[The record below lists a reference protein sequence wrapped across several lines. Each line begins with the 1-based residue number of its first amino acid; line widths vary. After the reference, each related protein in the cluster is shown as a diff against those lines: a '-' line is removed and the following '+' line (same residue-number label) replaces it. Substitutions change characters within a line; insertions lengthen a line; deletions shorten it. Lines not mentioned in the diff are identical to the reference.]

1 MQAPQNVQMFAL
13 LFMVLTPQVALL
25 FDKCESSTYL
35 YVQMNADDYSS
46 YELSDNLPPLLEAPV
61 LKREP
66 TMRGYCPGV
75 VPSACPDHRPESK
88 EAHEQAE
95 RREHHGKP
103 NDDTTPDCMCAKRAA
118 AFQIKKQ
125 ESKDVGKWFFTCAKK
140 RSDPTSCPFWQL
152 QGGVNLAVQAR
163 DSGTNGRDM

>member
-13 LFMVLTPQVALL
+13 LFMVITPQVALL

-66 TMRGYCPGV
+66 TMRGIALESSHLR
-75 VPSACPDHRPESK
+75 VPTIGLKAKKCMSK
-88 EAHEQAE
+88 RNVGRKAE
-95 RREHHGKP
+95 RRHNPRLYVHQACSRV
-103 NDDTTPDCMCAKRAA
+103 PDQEAGVQGCWQVVFYVCQKEKRSNQLSVLAA
-118 AFQIKKQ
+118 AR
-125 ESKDVGKWFFTCAKK
+125 WC
-140 RSDPTSCPFWQL
+140 
-152 QGGVNLAVQAR
+152 AVQAR